1 MAKFSYK
8 MQNILNIKYK
18 LEEQAKSDFSL
29 AMNRLKKEE
38 EELQKIKDDIIKY
51 QDIIR
56 ENGNGSINVRELLQC
71 TNAIEIKK
79 EQMKV
84 QEKKIS
90 AARINVEKAREK
102 LNEVMID
109 RKTHEILKEKA
120 FDEFK
125 QEIMQQE
132 NKEIDELISFRGN
145 NKQ

>member
-38 EELQKIKDDIIKY
+38 EELQKIKNDIIKY

-79 EQMKV
+79 EQIKI

-125 QEIMQQE
+125 QEIIRQE